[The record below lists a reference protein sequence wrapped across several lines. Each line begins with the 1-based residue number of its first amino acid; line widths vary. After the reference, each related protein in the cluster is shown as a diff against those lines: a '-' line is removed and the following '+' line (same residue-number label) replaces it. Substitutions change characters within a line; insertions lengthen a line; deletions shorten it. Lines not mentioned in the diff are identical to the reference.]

1 MYKIF
6 NEQEAT
12 HYFDIYE
19 DVAIWNVFKTNDSDI
34 QSYLT
39 NVKQINTPIN
49 EIIKKITLVNENQI
63 AVIDSIKY
71 ELWVTRSIIFH
82 LESKDIYFEKDSAFF
97 SEQIEI
103 KRGHNLIKEY
113 PKRNDCFLDGWYE
126 DVVAS
131 VETEFIT
138 IQ

>member
-1 MYKIF
+1 M
-6 NEQEAT
+6 
-12 HYFDIYE
+12 
-19 DVAIWNVFKTNDSDI
+19 AIWNVFKTNASEI
-34 QSYLT
+34 KSYFLDT
-39 NVKQINTPIN
+39 EQIDTPVN
-49 EIIKKITLVNENQI
+49 EVIKNITLVNEHQI
-63 AVIDSIKY
+63 AVIDSAKY

-82 LESKDIYFEKDSAFF
+82 LENKDIYFEKDSTFF
-97 SEQIEI
+97 SEEIEI

-113 PKRNDCFLDGWYE
+113 PKRNDCFLDGWDE